1 MTTTYASI
9 AVSRSGG
16 LALTQDGEVLSTERE
31 MKAIFHEAIS
41 ICCAWEHGLILKND
55 GTVFEVGYNHDRIS
69 RVIGLDGIVAISCS
83 RRNNLVLRNDGKV
96 LAWGPN
102 DEGQLGNGT
111 SAVHSSSS
119 VPVQVIR
126 LEDVSAI
133 SAGGVHSLALKKDGT
148 VWAWGYNGNGQLGN
162 GSNENSNVA
171 VQVSGLNDVTA
182 ISSGHLH
189 SLAKQTD
196 GVVWAFG
203 WNKAG
208 QLGDGT
214 KINKNRPVI
223 ATELSGAISIS
234 AGYDHSLGLK
244 GDGTVLA
251 CGRHHENIKEL
262 LDVKLITAA
271 DHSIFL
277 MNDGSVKQFRC
288 KIPEPRTLSRRGL
301 ACGGMG

>member
-102 DEGQLGNGT
+102 DEGQLGNGDEC
-111 SAVHSSSS
+111 SWFIYAQY
-119 VPVQVIR
+119 PVQVIR

-162 GSNENSNVA
+162 RSNEN
-171 VQVSGLNDVTA
+171 Q
-182 ISSGHLH
+182 
-189 SLAKQTD
+189 
-196 GVVWAFG
+196 
-203 WNKAG
+203 
-208 QLGDGT
+208 
-214 KINKNRPVI
+214 
-223 ATELSGAISIS
+223 
-234 AGYDHSLGLK
+234 
-244 GDGTVLA
+244 
-251 CGRHHENIKEL
+251 
-262 LDVKLITAA
+262 
-271 DHSIFL
+271 
-277 MNDGSVKQFRC
+277 
-288 KIPEPRTLSRRGL
+288 
-301 ACGGMG
+301 